1 MRNVLEWLEAQA
13 QEQPDKVA
21 FADVDSKMSYAELAQ
36 RAQAI
41 GSYLATHAN
50 PRTPVAIYLDKTTRA
65 ICALFGAVY
74 AGCCY
79 SFVDLRQ
86 PQQRVEKIVEK
97 LQPALVVVDAGS
109 AEQARET
116 FPEGLAVVEVESLLD
131 GAIDEN
137 ALAERR
143 AGALAT
149 DPLYINFTS
158 GSTGTPKGV
167 AVGHA
172 SVIDFIPIFAETL
185 GINSDDVFANQ
196 APLDFDVSVKDIY
209 TSIYLGATVHLIP
222 REYFSVPVQLLDY
235 LCERKPTVLVWAVS
249 AMCFVS
255 IMKGFDYK
263 VPETVRLVAF
273 SGEVMPIKQL
283 NVWRAALPDATFVN
297 VYGPTEITCNCT
309 YHVIDREYALDE
321 SIPIG
326 VPFANESVF
335 LVGED
340 GSRVTEPDQPG
351 ELYVGGPTLALGYYR
366 DVERTAKAFMQ
377 NPLHQDYL
385 DMVYKTGDLAKY
397 DGNGNLVYLSRVDH
411 QIKHMGQRIELGE
424 IEAAAQAVDGVSRA
438 CCIYDSV
445 KKRIRMFYTGDI
457 DKKALTGRLH
467 EALPPFMMPNN
478 VKQLEQ
484 MPLSK
489 NGKIDR
495 AKLASGEVK

>member
-13 QEQPDKVA
+13 ERQPDKVA
-21 FADVDSKMSYAELAQ
+21 FADVDSEITYGEL
-36 RAQAI
+36 RRRSKAI
-41 GSYLATHAN
+41 GSYLANRASA
-50 PRTPVAIYLDKTTRA
+50 RTPIAIYLDKTTRA

-79 SFVDLRQ
+79 SFIDLRQ

-97 LQPALVVVDAGS
+97 LQPAIAIADAGS
-109 AEQARET
+109 VEQAREM
-116 FPEGLAVVEVESLLD
+116 FPGGLAIVEVESLLE
-131 GAIDEN
+131 APVDESV
-137 ALAERR
+137 LAARSS
-143 AGALAT
+143 GALAT

-185 GINSDDVFANQ
+185 GITEDDVFANQ

-283 NVWRAALPDATFVN
+283 NVWRAALPDTTFVN

-309 YHVIDREYALDE
+309 YHVINREYALDE

-340 GSRVTEPDQPG
+340 GAAVVEPERPG

-366 DVERTAKAFMQ
+366 DVERTANAFMQ
-377 NPLHQDYL
+377 NPLHDDYL
-385 DMVYKTGDLAKY
+385 DLVYKTGDLAKY
-397 DGNGNLVYLSRVDH
+397 DADGNLVYLSRVDH

-424 IEAAAQAVDGVSRA
+424 IEAAAQAVEGVTRA

-457 DKKALTGRLH
+457 DKKALTGKLH
-467 EALPPFMMPNN
+467 DALPPFMMPNN
-478 VKQLEQ
+478 VKQIEQ